1 MDHQFDV
8 LTRIFAT
15 CTSRRQ
21 AIALLAAMTAVG
33 SRPGVLRPHR
43 PMPRPVRPAS
53 PTAQAPAPA
62 SISNPT

>member
-21 AIALLAAMTAVG
+21 AIGLLAAMTAVG
-33 SRPGVLRPHR
+33 SDPGRAAAAQAD
-43 PMPRPVRPAS
+43 AS
-53 PTAQAPAPA
+53 TCEAGFTYAQAPAPA

>member
-21 AIALLAAMTAVG
+21 AIGLLAAMT
-33 SRPGVLRPHR
+33 
-43 PMPRPVRPAS
+43 VR
-53 PTAQAPAPA
+53 
-62 SISNPT
+62 